1 MKLFWSPQTR
11 STRALWIL
19 EEAGVDYERELVDI
33 QDPKRE
39 NTAEFLEASPM
50 GKVPA
55 LVDGDVSMSE
65 SAAICLYVADRYA
78 PGTLAPAVDD
88 ARRGKF
94 LYWLMYTPAVIEP
107 SMSEKFNGVQHQ
119 PLPIG
124 MGRLRPHDR
133 DARTRHRRQ
142 ELDSGRHLLGGRR
155 HARIQRGI
163 HAHVRHAARFRDPRG
178 VCGVVASHGRPTGG
192 RCSSTKCRRRSHY
205 WSRAGSH

>member
-107 SMSEKFNGVQHQ
+107 SMSEKFNGVQTN
-119 PLPIG
+119 
-124 MGRLRPHDR
+124 RYR
-133 DARTRHRRQ
+133 
-142 ELDSGRHLLGGRR
+142 SGWGDFDLMIETLE
-155 HARIQRGI
+155 RGI
-163 HAHVRHAARFRDPRG
+163 GGKNWILGDTFSAADVMLG
-178 VCGVVASHGRPTGG
+178 SSVVFLRMFDMLPDSESLEAYADRCLARPAY
-192 RCSSTKCRRRSHY
+192 RRALELNEVSSP
-205 WSRAGSH
+205 

>member
-107 SMSEKFNGVQHQ
+107 SMSEKFNGVDTNRYRSGWGDFDLMIETLESGIDGKNWILGDTFSAADVMLGSSVVFMRMFDM
-119 PLPIG
+119 LPDSATLEAYAE
-124 MGRLRPHDR
+124 RCLARP
-133 DARTRHRRQ
+133 AYRRAL
-142 ELDSGRHLLGGRR
+142 E
-155 HARIQRGI
+155 INE
-163 HAHVRHAARFRDPRG
+163 P
-178 VCGVVASHGRPTGG
+178 
-192 RCSSTKCRRRSHY
+192 SSP
-205 WSRAGSH
+205 